1 MTTFTTRRATLED
14 IEALVQL
21 RLQLFREAGEFREN
35 TSLREVAETA
45 HTYFQESLPTE
56 RFLAWVAEANQQ
68 IIGTSG
74 LIFFEKPPTVTRH
87 REAYIMN
94 MYTVPEWQ
102 RKGVASAL
110 LQEII
115 NYVRTTAASRIWL
128 RTTEP
133 GRRLYGKCGFI
144 STKDELELSL
154 SYRLCAWSLQKVFAN
169 QLQHCQRTK
178 RIF

>member
-1 MTTFTTRRATLED
+1 LTTFTTRRATIED
-14 IEALVQL
+14 VEALVQL
-21 RLQLFREAGEFREN
+21 RLQLFRETGE
-35 TSLREVAETA
+35 LRDDAPLPEVIETTRA
-45 HTYFQESLPTE
+45 YFQEHLPTGQ
-56 RFLAWVAEANQQ
+56 FLVWVAEVPQQ

-74 LIFFEKPPTVTRH
+74 LIFLEKPPTARIQ

-115 NYVRTTAASRIWL
+115 DYVRTTPARRIWL

-133 GRRLYGKCGFI
+133 GRRLYEKHGFVP
-144 STKDELELSL
+144 TRDELELSL
-154 SYRLCAWSLQKVFAN
+154 
-169 QLQHCQRTK
+169 QR
-178 RIF
+178 